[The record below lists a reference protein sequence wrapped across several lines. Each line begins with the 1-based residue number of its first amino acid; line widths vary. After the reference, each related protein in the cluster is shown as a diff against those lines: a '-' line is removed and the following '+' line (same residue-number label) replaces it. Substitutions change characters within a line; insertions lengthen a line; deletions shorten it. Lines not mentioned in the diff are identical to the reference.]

1 MANIVSDL
9 AWNPAPSNVVTVIE
23 DSPAPVQP
31 DAVLWSGTVFF
42 AVAPPAGQFRVVIK
56 EYE

>member
-1 MANIVSDL
+1 
-9 AWNPAPSNVVTVIE
+9 
-23 DSPAPVQP
+23 VQP